1 MVLMAT
7 NGKLFLTQIRAIS
20 HLLLSKNCVNV
31 ANRAGKIPKD
41 RSWKQAKMMMAK
53 VDAFLDALIN
63 YDKEH
68 IHSDVIK
75 VDRSS
80 IKNFSQ
86 HCI

>member
-7 NGKLFLTQIRAIS
+7 N
-20 HLLLSKNCVNV
+20 
-31 ANRAGKIPKD
+31 GKIPKD

-75 VDRSS
+75 VESKYLR
-80 IKNFSQ
+80 ILKAKNPYTYAMFDFFRAIRQ
-86 HCI
+86 FNHT